1 MSGAKLCKAA
11 VFVRAWSHSSTIQH
25 KTTVTL
31 FPRYNNKLEM
41 LLYVNTKTSFF
52 PTVNKSSTG
61 FQWFYL
67 SNTVSLSNSWDFDE
81 PNRHRGSLL
90 ELMLVTDKELNQSKG
105 NRWMFC
111 SSSCPAVLHSLI
123 YSRVQ
128 LVSFWKSA
136 PKPFVYDSPWE
147 KFIYIY

>member
-1 MSGAKLCKAA
+1 MFPRLPTKAGVIEGTVHLDFSEEVLLCVCLVQSSVKLLCLLEHD
-11 VFVRAWSHSSTIQH
+11 RSHSSTIQH

-52 PTVNKSSTG
+52 PTVSKSSTG

-105 NRWMFC
+105 NR
-111 SSSCPAVLHSLI
+111 
-123 YSRVQ
+123 
-128 LVSFWKSA
+128 
-136 PKPFVYDSPWE
+136 
-147 KFIYIY
+147 